1 MLCKTK
7 GIRRLNRLNRLN
19 PAIACDGTCTV
30 TLIKPVFSAKIAFC
44 AIKYIF
50 FSVHMALPKSWVL
63 RREKGNNAQLSSYIF
78 CKQEVIAAGM
88 YNKLT
93 ENDIQ
98 EMEKEIEHR
107 KLVLRP
113 QLLEEVKE
121 TRAHGDL
128 SENFEYHAAK
138 REKNRNESRI
148 RFLERMIRTAKVI
161 EDTSAE
167 DEVGVGKTVTI
178 YIPEDDEEETYT
190 IVSTMRQD
198 SIHGLIS
205 VESPMGRALLGHREG
220 DRIRVRV
227 SDSYSYEAQIR
238 KISLTD
244 AADEAKIRSF

>member
-1 MLCKTK
+1 
-7 GIRRLNRLNRLN
+7 
-19 PAIACDGTCTV
+19 
-30 TLIKPVFSAKIAFC
+30 
-44 AIKYIF
+44 
-50 FSVHMALPKSWVL
+50 
-63 RREKGNNAQLSSYIF
+63 
-78 CKQEVIAAGM
+78 M

-93 ENDIQ
+93 ENDIR

-113 QLLEEVKE
+113 RLLEDVKE

-148 RFLERMIRTAKVI
+148 RFLEKLIKTARVI
-161 EDTSAE
+161 EDTSAD
-167 DEVGVGKTVTI
+167 DEVGVSKTVTI

-205 VESPMGRALLGHREG
+205 VESPMGRALMGHREG
-220 DRIRVRV
+220 DTVHVRV
-227 SDSYSYEAQIR
+227 SDSYSYDAVIR
-238 KISLTD
+238 KICLTD
-244 AADEAKIRSF
+244 AAAEAELSRF